1 MMNSQPQTNLIREGL
16 ESINQIILSVA
27 GTTQGCKIKETPIE
41 KDFLISKNVLG
52 TGISGKILQCTKKL
66 QNSADPSNAKKYAL
80 KVLIDSEK
88 IRREINIH
96 WMARKC
102 PYVVHVEDVYQNT
115 YINQKC
121 LLMVMECM
129 EGGELFARIDEVK
142 IILLLIQKIN
152 YH

>member
-1 MMNSQPQTNLIREGL
+1 M
-16 ESINQIILSVA
+16 
-27 GTTQGCKIKETPIE
+27 
-41 KDFLISKNVLG
+41 ISKNVLG

-66 QNSADPSNAKKYAL
+66 KNSTDPAGTKKYAL

-88 IRREINIH
+88 TRMEINIH

-152 YH
+152 